1 MTGAGLI
8 GTWRL
13 ISFAFTDE
21 TGAVLDPLGER
32 PTGFVMISADGYL
45 ALNFMADERSNFA
58 TDDLFGG
65 DETERARAAAE
76 VVSFTGPYEFDGR
89 AVSVTVEYSV
99 FPNWIGGTQVREVEV
114 SGDTLVLRTQGAR
127 KFAGAKRQGEARLVR
142 AWFQSSP
149 FSIANRTA

>member
-32 PTGFVMISADGYL
+32 PTGFVMISADGYF
-45 ALNFMADERSNFA
+45 ALNFMAGERSNFA

-65 DETERARAAAE
+65 NDAERARAAAE
-76 VVSFTGPYEFDGR
+76 IVSFAGPYVYDGTV
-89 AVSVTVEYSV
+89 VSVTVEYSV

-114 SGDTLVLRTQGAR
+114 SGDALILRTEGA
-127 KFAGAKRQGEARLVR
+127 KMFAGSPRRAEARLVR
-142 AWFQSSP
+142 VKAE
-149 FSIANRTA
+149 